1 MNLIGRLEHHQQ
13 IILFTQSQVSLVV
26 ASPLLL
32 LLMWNQLFILPNS
45 SRTDTRTFCRHEYN
59 LTGLCTRRTCPLA
72 NSQYATVR
80 EEKGIIYLYMK
91 TAERAHM
98 PSKLWERVKLSRN
111 FEKAIQ
117 QINENLVFWPKY
129 MIAKNKQRFL
139 KITQYLIRMRKLKL
153 RRQKLIVPLSRKIER
168 RETRREQKALIAA
181 KIENHIEK
189 ELMERLKRGTYQDIY
204 NFSQTA
210 FNKALA
216 AEDVEDDEDAEQ
228 DMEEEQELEHEMDEE
243 ERELRKDLLDEEFVE
258 ADSEEEVD
266 DDDQDDEEYS
276 DDEDALSDSGEK
288 EDVEVDSDF
297 ENSDDDEGSDIEVSD
312 LIETY
317 TFMVISKHF
326 HAKQT
331 KKFKTNVYYIKYLIF
346 DAYLVS

>member
-1 MNLIGRLEHHQQ
+1 M
-13 IILFTQSQVSLVV
+13 
-26 ASPLLL
+26 
-32 LLMWNQLFILPNS
+32 
-45 SRTDTRTFCRHEYN
+45 
-59 LTGLCTRRTCPLA
+59 CTRRTCPLA

-80 EEKGIIYLYMK
+80 EEKGVIYLYMK

-98 PSKLWERVKLSRN
+98 PSKMWERVKLSRN

-216 AEDVEDDEDAEQ
+216 AEEVEDDEEVEE
-228 DMEEEQELEHEMDEE
+228 DMEEEQELEHEMDDESE
-243 ERELRKDLLDEEFVE
+243 AKELRRELLDEEFVE
-258 ADSEEEVD
+258 ADSEEEID
-266 DDDQDDEEYS
+266 DDEEDEY
-276 DDEDALSDSGEK
+276 EDALSDSGEK
-288 EDVEVDSDF
+288 EEVEVDSDF
-297 ENSDDDEGSDIEVSD
+297 EVSEDEDGSDIEVSIQF
-312 LIETY
+312 L
-317 TFMVISKHF
+317 
-326 HAKQT
+326 
-331 KKFKTNVYYIKYLIF
+331 LIF
-346 DAYLVS
+346 L